1 MIMKQ
6 GVRILACVR
15 FSSPSS
21 IVTNCKKMKEIK
33 NFLALAKEKIAQ
45 QLFNSNSTIEKAGL
59 SLTKYYGNNTFSNCL
74 TFSVL
79 TYKNRNHLMQ
89 HFIIMDRYR

>member
-1 MIMKQ
+1 
-6 GVRILACVR
+6 
-15 FSSPSS
+15 
-21 IVTNCKKMKEIK
+21 MKEIK

-59 SLTKYYGNNTFSNCL
+59 SLTKYYGNNTFLNYL

-79 TYKNRNHLMQ
+79 AYKNRNISLLWIDIDHPRIHLTDSHVMSS
-89 HFIIMDRYR
+89 IMALKLLFL